1 MNAPRL
7 LSVGFADFVLTDKV
21 VAPVR
26 IESAPMRRLIQLGWL
41 TKSVMFTTDSIFV
54 LQAVP
59 QETLAKRPTSGES
72 VSDGA

>member
-7 LSVGFADFVLTDKV
+7 LSVGFADFVPTDKV
-21 VAPVR
+21 VAPVS
-26 IESAPMRRLIQLGWL
+26 IESAPMRRLIQLGWR
-41 TKSVMFTTDSIFV
+41 TKSVMFTTDSIIV

-59 QETLAKRPTSGES
+59 QETLAKRRTSGES